1 MILCL
6 FSHLGTHHPSPCA
19 PRPPPPPPPSP
30 PARLHA
36 RPPSLA
42 RPSPSCFSS
51 PHRQVLDAVAVPP
64 AANTVEPSP
73 SVACLQPSGR
83 TGAPA
88 GPFRALREP
97 SPVSAIAAM

>member
-1 MILCL
+1 MYI
-6 FSHLGTHHPSPCA
+6 HLLRIQKTTLPS
-19 PRPPPPPPPSP
+19 
-30 PARLHA
+30 

-42 RPSPSCFSS
+42 RPSASCFSS

-64 AANTVEPSP
+64 APNTVEPSP

-88 GPFRALREP
+88 GPFHALREP
-97 SPVSAIAAM
+97 NPVSAIAAMFASETYYPWQSRRSAVFD